1 MRIQTAGFL
10 GVMLIAGDAAAA
22 VRVNP
27 TGVNVNGQGATTVLL
42 TFGGLEGY
50 TAAEGVWCGELVP
63 ATPDI
68 GQRCDPRT
76 LLGTLPAR
84 YDWLRPSGR
93 DALTDIMSIP
103 PSVTRRAYQAAVA
116 GRNAEFFYV
125 RRFVRAGSPDQY
137 VAVTC
142 RLTGGGA
149 RTPLSLVDVQVAFD
163 VETPVLQVPTGE
175 RPPALSARLQYTGTG
190 RLVGRWE
197 IVLPGQE
204 LPAETDLLTESTLPL
219 EARGTQRRYSAI
231 ERFNVFLPPGGRYTL
246 RGPDPSRLP
255 TAVDG
260 SYLVLLRVEASDD
273 KEADSDLGAVGAGQ
287 GVVHAGAVAGFPM
300 PVLQYV
306 VGSGGSENAPATGR
320 MIGDLTPPDWASLP
334 ADARVELGWR
344 PRPRTVYYRIDVES
358 GGQRIHQAF
367 VSADQAAYRLPPF
380 VRDRIVASLLRWR
393 VAALDAGGRDVA
405 TSDWSTLTFRP

>member
-260 SYLVLLRVEASDD
+260 WYLVLLRVEASDD

-320 MIGDLTPPDWASLP
+320 MIGDLTPPESGEP
-334 ADARVELGWR
+334 AGRR
-344 PRPRTVYYRIDVES
+344 PRRARLAAAAADGVLPHRRRVRRPAHPPGVRERRPGRVPPPAVRPRQES
-358 GGQRIHQAF
+358 SRPSCAG
-367 VSADQAAYRLPPF
+367 
-380 VRDRIVASLLRWR
+380 ASRRWTQVGATWPR
-393 VAALDAGGRDVA
+393 ATGR
-405 TSDWSTLTFRP
+405 P